1 MGMQRG
7 RFITLEGGEGAG
19 KSTQAR
25 RLVERLSALGITVV
39 LTREPGGTPGA
50 ESLRGLLV
58 AGGPDRWSPIA
69 EALLMNAAR
78 SDHLERLIRPALA
91 RGDWVVCD
99 RFADSTRA
107 YQGAGGGVHPEFVEA
122 LERGVVGVDMPDL
135 TLIFD
140 LPAEVG
146 LARATARDAEA
157 QGRFEAKGLAF
168 HEALRDEFLV
178 IAEGESQRCALIDAT
193 TDIDAVA
200 AQVWTAV
207 SERLALA

>member
-1 MGMQRG
+1 MGVQRG
-7 RFITLEGGEGAG
+7 LFITLEGGEGAG

-25 RLVERLSALGITVV
+25 RLAERLAVLGVAVV
-39 LTREPGGTPGA
+39 STREPGGTPGA
-50 ESLRGLLV
+50 EALRNMLV
-58 AGGPDRWSPIA
+58 AGGADRWSPIS

-91 RGDWVVCD
+91 RGDWVICD

-107 YQGAGGGVHPEFVEA
+107 YQGAGGGVDPEFVEA
-122 LERGVVGVDMPDL
+122 LERAVVGADMPDL

-140 LPAEVG
+140 LPAEAG

-178 IAEGESQRCALIDAT
+178 IADGESQRCALIDAAA
-193 TDIDAVA
+193 DIDSVA
-200 AQVWTAV
+200 EQIWTAV
-207 SERLALA
+207 SERLLP

>member
-1 MGMQRG
+1 MQRG

-25 RLVERLSALGITVV
+25 WLVDRLSALGITVIS
-39 LTREPGGTPGA
+39 TREPGGTPGA
-50 ESLRGLLV
+50 EALRNMLV
-58 AGGPDRWSPIA
+58 AGGADRWSPVS

-78 SDHLERLIRPALA
+78 SDHLERVIRPALA

-122 LERGVVGVDMPDL
+122 LERGVVGATMPDL

-140 LPAEVG
+140 LPAELG
-146 LARATARDAEA
+146 LARATARDADA

-168 HEALRDEFLV
+168 HQSLRDEFLI
-178 IAEGESQRCALIDAT
+178 IAEGESHRCALIDASPT
-193 TDIDAVA
+193 PDVVA
-200 AQVWTAV
+200 QQVWTEV
-207 SERLALA
+207 SERLGLA